1 MGAGGLL
8 LLALLVLGGA
18 LCLFDHD
25 AGDMDHHGRAQDL
38 CGIMLVIPAV
48 GLLLF
53 GPLPRQFVETV
64 ADVGLVTVPRPV
76 LEPPPRRSLF
86 S

>member
-8 LLALLVLGGA
+8 LLALLVLGVT

-25 AGDMDHHGRAQDL
+25 ATDTDHHGRAQDL
-38 CGIMLVIPAV
+38 CRIMLLIPVV

-53 GPLPRQFVETV
+53 GLLPRRFVESI
-64 ADVGLVTVPRPV
+64 ADVDLVTVPRPV
-76 LEPPPRRSLF
+76 LEPPPRRPLF